1 MTCHNCRIEM
11 VKAGFYGKNRVQRFK
26 CQQCGKRWSMPQ
38 EKPFGA
44 DVRLPREKVMRI
56 LHCLVEGCGIRSTAR
71 LCDVEKRT
79 VLGILKLAGEACE
92 RLFRERITN
101 VRVTPPGMR

>member
-1 MTCHNCRIEM
+1 M

-44 DVRLPREKVMRI
+44 DVRLAREKVQMI
-56 LHCLVEGCGIRSTAR
+56 LHCLWKAILYAERPACVTWRNARS
-71 LCDVEKRT
+71 
-79 VLGILKLAGEACE
+79 
-92 RLFRERITN
+92 
-101 VRVTPPGMR
+101 